1 MGASE
6 QKQDRSISTV
16 GDIAASRKCLIFYPE
31 QFIKI
36 ILKTMQTTRTGC
48 AAVLDDDGR
57 LVGMLT
63 EREIL
68 RRIFTL
74 VADPTINHANIGK
87 HIDDM
92 TVRDVMIASPHVLA
106 DDTDIEQA
114 LEVMTDLG
122 FRFMPVV
129 SRTDPTKAVGL
140 MDEREV
146 AIHVKNRL
154 DQVKR
159 EAAEKEY
166 LLNGL
171 FREPY
176 GAGGESLTV

>member
-1 MGASE
+1 MGATE
-6 QKQDRSISTV
+6 KKKQGVDISTV
-16 GDIAASRKCLIFYPE
+16 GDIAASRKCLLFYPE

-36 ILKTMQTTRTGC
+36 ILKTMQNTRTGC
-48 AAVLDDDGR
+48 AGVIDDDGH

-68 RRIFTL
+68 RRIFAL

-92 TVRDVMIASPHVLA
+92 TVYDVMIVEPKVLNA
-106 DDTDIEQA
+106 DTDIEQA
-114 LEVMTDLG
+114 LETMTDLG

-129 SRTDPTKAVGL
+129 NSHDRKKPIGL
-140 MDEREV
+140 VDEREV

-154 DQVKR
+154 DRIKR
-159 EAAEKEY
+159 EAAEKEQ
-166 LLNGL
+166 LLYGL

-176 GAGGESLTV
+176 GAGSDLSV